1 MPAGP
6 GVASQIFEALSRAG
20 CEGLP
25 NEVMKL
31 TDVTLTAIP
40 YRAAYTVA
48 FAECVYVLCVF

>member
-1 MPAGP
+1 M
-6 GVASQIFEALSRAG
+6 ASQIFEALSRAG